1 MKFPIFLI
9 DNHYITKVY
18 NLLFLLKH
26 CSYNRNKKKRIN
38 QDNINFLYFFINNK
52 NLLNENIEKIKKYE
66 FDIQTIY
73 TDKDLEI
80 ILKLLLIKE
89 LIEIEIIKT
98 EVYYTLT
105 KQGEDK
111 LYELNQINYF
121 SEDELKVLKKL
132 STYSINEFQELLRKI
147 RW

>member
-1 MKFPIFLI
+1 M
-9 DNHYITKVY
+9 
-18 NLLFLLKH
+18 LFLLKH

-52 NLLNENIEKIKKYE
+52 NLLNENIEKIKRYE
-66 FDIQTIY
+66 FDMQTIY

-111 LYELNQINYF
+111 LYELNQITYF